1 MVLILT
7 PLILKKYMNLCQTKC
22 LSMETGDYFTDPD
35 PGQRVSITLGQ
46 CSSNGKNYA
55 IVCPNVTYL

>member
-1 MVLILT
+1 
-7 PLILKKYMNLCQTKC
+7 
-22 LSMETGDYFTDPD
+22 METGDYFTDPD